1 MSAELIINYR
11 EYETRVALVENGL
24 LSEVQI
30 ERGGNGGLG
39 LSGNIYQGRVARVLP
54 GMQAAFVNI
63 GQERA
68 AFLYVD
74 DVCDHD
80 VTHARLVG
88 KPEGVDYPQ
97 VDWLAEDSPP
107 LIEELIRE
115 DQDILV
121 QVSKE
126 PIGQKGARITSHI
139 SLPGRL
145 LVLMPTVNHLGTSRR
160 IEDEQE
166 RLRLKEILERIR
178 PQSYGFIA
186 RTSAEGASE
195 QDIQAEVDFLIKQW
209 SQIALRA
216 KITPSPGLVHR
227 ELDATLRAV
236 RDIFS
241 TWVERLIVDD
251 EEQYDKIKE
260 FLEAFAPDL
269 TGALE
274 LYQGPAPIFE
284 HFNLE
289 NDLIQALEK
298 KVWLK
303 SGGYLVIEKTEA
315 LTVIDVNTGR
325 YVGSHNLEETILKTN
340 LEAVKEI
347 AYQLRLRNIGG
358 LVVIDFIDMEK
369 EVNRERVTAAFREA
383 LKKDRNKTKVLSMSD
398 LGLVEMTRKRTRESL
413 DQMMCELCFYCQGR
427 GALKAKSIVCHQALT
442 ELETMEIGTEIKSV
456 LITVHPLVRE
466 FIFDEDRSSLE
477 ELERKINRRLIVRAD
492 EKLHLEEYRLALSSA
507 PTEMARIPGL
517 PSGC

>member
-1 MSAELIINYR
+1 MSTELIINHR
-11 EYETRVALVENGL
+11 DYETRVALVENGIL
-24 LSEVQI
+24 AEVQI
-30 ERGGNGGLG
+30 ERGGYGGLG
-39 LSGNIYQGRVARVLP
+39 LSGNIYQGRVSRVLP
-54 GMQAAFVNI
+54 GMQAAFVDI

-74 DVCDHD
+74 DVCNHDLAHD
-80 VTHARLVG
+80 VRPDGAS
-88 KPEGVDYPQ
+88 YPQ
-97 VDWLAEDSPP
+97 ADCLAEDSPP
-107 LIEELIRE
+107 LIEELLKE
-115 DQDILV
+115 KQDILV

-166 RLRLKEILERIR
+166 RHRLKEILERIR

-195 QDIQAEVDFLIKQW
+195 PELQAEVDFLIKQW

-216 KITPSPGLVHR
+216 KVTPSPGLVHR
-227 ELDATLRAV
+227 ELDANLRAV

-241 TWVERLIVDD
+241 SQVERLIVDD
-251 EEQYDKIKE
+251 EKQYSKIKE
-260 FLEAFAPDL
+260 FLETFAPAL

-274 LYQGPAPIFE
+274 LYTGREPIFE

-289 NDLIQALEK
+289 NDLLQALKK

-369 EVNRERVTAAFREA
+369 EANRERVTTAFREA
-383 LKKDRNKTKVLSMSD
+383 LKKDRSKTKVLSMSD
-398 LGLVEMTRKRTRESL
+398 LGLVEMTRKRTRASL
-413 DQMMCELCFYCQGR
+413 DQMMREPCFYCEGQGV
-427 GALKAKSIVCHQALT
+427 LKARSAICHQALS
-442 ELETMEIGTEIKSV
+442 ELEAMEIGPGSKSV
-456 LITVHPLVRE
+456 VISVHPLVRE
-466 FIFDEDRSSLE
+466 FILDDDRSSIE
-477 ELERKINRRLIVRAD
+477 DLERKINRRLIIRAD
-492 EKLHLEEYRLALSSA
+492 EKLHLEEYRLTPSSTVA
-507 PTEMARIPGL
+507 FSVPGIP
-517 PSGC
+517 SDC